1 MLIYLLLPVTI
12 LIFAMGTLGGVY
24 VRRLLISQ
32 WGEAATLKLQLA
44 VHQVDMQ
51 LSRPKELIRAFHKTG
66 DSDYFPQLHGLILK
80 QLRETRGVARVDL
93 TWENGEEITVTPGFA
108 TQEMGMGSG
117 RHIEKGRQRMMSF
130 KWSGIHEITFP
141 RYDTLM
147 KNVTVSL
154 ISDLKD
160 DTGATLGTLEVVM
173 KFDHI
178 IDAIITSGWLQSHQ
192 AYLVDDS
199 GKVLMSTFSNS
210 HDRLGY
216 HDDPLEQETLME
228 MKKKPFGTL
237 IGQRHS
243 ASEVSGFYRL
253 NEAPWNL
260 VMFAPASEILAPISR
275 FQRYHLAMVIV
286 FIVLILLLIRFVV
299 GRAADSIK
307 EVSKAAVEVSHGEYS
322 ITLPVKTQDEI
333 GELTRSFNTMILQLE
348 ERSRL
353 KAALSLARDVQ
364 QNLIPR
370 TTPSVRGI
378 DVAAKI
384 IYCEE
389 TGGDY
394 YDFIEFDASNQQK
407 LGVVL
412 GDVSDHG
419 IPSALL
425 MATVRS
431 SIRQRAFMPGSIAQ
445 IVSDVNRQ
453 LAHDVVDSGQFMTLF
468 FLLIDPQKRML
479 HWVRAGHDPGIFYD
493 PGSKT
498 FESLKGDGIALGVD
512 ADWAYEENRKSG
524 IGKGQIIALG
534 TDGIWEAQNP
544 KGEMFGKAPI
554 TGIIQEN
561 ADKSA
566 ADIMEA
572 IINRLAEFREGKK
585 LEDDVTLVI
594 IKIEDDSPSHLKDVD
609 QV

>member
-1 MLIYLLLPVTI
+1 
-12 LIFAMGTLGGVY
+12 
-24 VRRLLISQ
+24 
-32 WGEAATLKLQLA
+32 
-44 VHQVDMQ
+44 
-51 LSRPKELIRAFHKTG
+51 
-66 DSDYFPQLHGLILK
+66 
-80 QLRETRGVARVDL
+80 
-93 TWENGEEITVTPGFA
+93 
-108 TQEMGMGSG
+108 
-117 RHIEKGRQRMMSF
+117 
-130 KWSGIHEITFP
+130 
-141 RYDTLM
+141 
-147 KNVTVSL
+147 
-154 ISDLKD
+154 
-160 DTGATLGTLEVVM
+160 M

-468 FLLIDPQKRML
+468 FLLIDPQKECCT
-479 HWVRAGHDPGIFYD
+479 
-493 PGSKT
+493 GSEQATTRGSFMIRDQRPSKA
-498 FESLKGDGIALGVD
+498 LKGTASPSVSMRTGRMKKTGNPESEKGRSSL
-512 ADWAYEENRKSG
+512 WARTASGKPKTRKARCSEKRRLPESFRKTPIKVPPTSWKRSSTG
-524 IGKGQIIALG
+524 
-534 TDGIWEAQNP
+534 WRS
-544 KGEMFGKAPI
+544 FGK
-554 TGIIQEN
+554 EKN
-561 ADKSA
+561 SK
-566 ADIMEA
+566 M
-572 IINRLAEFREGKK
+572 
-585 LEDDVTLVI
+585 TLH
-594 IKIEDDSPSHLKDVD
+594 SL
-609 QV
+609 